1 MKTMGMLIDV
11 NMCGGCHECM
21 AACMKKQGFEGDPEQ
36 VTKLSATA
44 RTILEHAGDYNV
56 RKFCR
61 HCIDPAC
68 VGACP
73 AKALVRTDYGAVK
86 YDSDRCMGCR
96 YCMISCP
103 YDIPRYEWDEVA
115 PKIQKCDMCWDRIE
129 AGGIPACAEACPAG
143 ATLFGER
150 EELLAEARTRIQD
163 APEEYLDYIYGEHD
177 NGGYAILMIGPKE
190 IAAVRGGIDFADSSP
205 AAIAR
210 GVLKQLPGFAVV
222 GAAALFGIYWFAGRR
237 NRVMAEKA
245 RARTDDRLPKPP
257 KGGKESNHVTA

>member
-1 MKTMGMLIDV
+1 MR
-11 NMCGGCHECM
+11 
-21 AACMKKQGFEGDPEQ
+21 A
-36 VTKLSATA
+36 
-44 RTILEHAGDYNV
+44 
-56 RKFCR
+56 
-61 HCIDPAC
+61 
-68 VGACP
+68 
-73 AKALVRTDYGAVK
+73 
-86 YDSDRCMGCR
+86 
-96 YCMISCP
+96 
-103 YDIPRYEWDEVA
+103 
-115 PKIQKCDMCWDRIE
+115 
-129 AGGIPACAEACPAG
+129 
-143 ATLFGER
+143 
-150 EELLAEARTRIQD
+150 ELLVQVDPGLGRALAIRLDQDQVCQRASLTWGGNELELRRALEDQLCDRSAEARTRIQD